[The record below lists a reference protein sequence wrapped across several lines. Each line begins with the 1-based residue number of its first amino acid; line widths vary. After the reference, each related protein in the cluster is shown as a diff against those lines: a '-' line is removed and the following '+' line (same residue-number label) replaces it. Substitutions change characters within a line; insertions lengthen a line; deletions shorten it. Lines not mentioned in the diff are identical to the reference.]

1 MLGPVTTSL
10 HSSINSMQA
19 VIINCDNQGR
29 RSTSEKSADQCED
42 LSTLISSGITKGG
55 EDQKMGQFSFDIY
68 QLITDQQIAD
78 SLTKPLPK
86 NKFLAFR
93 NALGFGVN
101 RAGYIQDEFCA
112 SFLPFYSYFYF
123 YFFFNSCSTML
134 HGEPHRLWN
143 LLYQR
148 SMGVSESSNLVSC

>member
-1 MLGPVTTSL
+1 MRGLK
-10 HSSINSMQA
+10 HIDIQWHY
-19 VIINCDNQGR
+19 Q
-29 RSTSEKSADQCED
+29 
-42 LSTLISSGITKGG
+42 GG

-78 SLTKPLPK
+78 GLTKPLPK

-148 SMGVSESSNLVSC
+148 SMGVSNLAIWSAASHGRDIRPHAGAGSSPRHAVLS